1 MRLRAQNSDIP
12 KVELKKLN
20 RQLRPLIAV
29 LVVMVLSLLVMLGAL
44 SLPHLFPWMMERMG
58 ERGAL
63 QGASSVRR
71 MLECCRVWYMLLLG
85 TGGAIVLA
93 LAVCLIFEVRGIFRA
108 ILRFLSNHRHMKRLE
123 PLWLQESMDTL
134 HELLEPEEM
143 DRLVHEVER
152 SSPSRE
158 ADPWERPDAPPEPEA
173 PAETAGQAY
182 RRLSSEC
189 AAQLTAVLL
198 LLCGIPLIV
207 LMTLFPVLMLRETEG
222 LQLYA
227 QVTEDIQMLDA
238 GQVDTFTVW
247 LSPKARQVTTP
258 GPWSESYPTPLTRY
272 GAIGEDT
279 GGEWIKIYVLPDMD
293 FSLDPDALYNENK
306 SILWNQ
312 EHAMQ
317 YQVSCTRNFCF
328 VTGIRPLGLPY
339 FSEEATNQ

>member
-1 MRLRAQNSDIP
+1 MRLRAQTSNIP
-12 KVELKKLN
+12 KVELKKMN

-29 LVVMVLSLLVMLGAL
+29 FVVMVLSLLVMLGVL

-58 ERGAL
+58 ESGAL

-71 MLECCRVWYMLLLG
+71 MLECCRIWYMLLLG

-93 LAVCLIFEVRGIFRA
+93 LAVCFFFELRGILRA
-108 ILRFLSNHRHMKRLE
+108 VLRYVSNHRHMRHLE

-134 HELLEPEEM
+134 HNLLEPEEA
-143 DRLVHEVER
+143 DRLAHEVER
-152 SSPSRE
+152 SSPGQE
-158 ADPWERPDAPPEPEA
+158 ADPWERPDASPEPEA

-182 RRLSSEC
+182 QRLSSEC

-222 LQLYA
+222 LQLYT
-227 QVTEDIQMLDA
+227 QVTEDIQLLDA
-238 GQVDTFTVW
+238 GQVDAFTVW
-247 LSPKARQVTTP
+247 LSPKSRQVATP
-258 GPWSESYPTPLTRY
+258 GPWSASLPTPLTRY

-279 GGEWIKIYVLPDMD
+279 GGTWIKIYVLPDMD
-293 FSLDPDALYNENK
+293 FALDPDALYNENK

-312 EHAMQ
+312 EHATQ
-317 YQVSCTRNFCF
+317 YQVSCTHNFCF
-328 VTGIRPLGLPY
+328 VTDIQPLDLPD
-339 FSEEATNQ
+339 FLEEATNQ